1 MGCLIGV
8 LVGQFDVSFIIYIAL
23 PALMFIYP
31 IAIVLIILNSLPK
44 KFSSPLIFRAVTLI
58 TFVFSIPDF
67 LEFFMSSGS
76 LDSVKQWIP
85 FAKQG
90 MGWVLPGLLVFISVN
105 IFKHTKKTKPAD
117 G

>member
-1 MGCLIGV
+1 
-8 LVGQFDVSFIIYIAL
+8 LVGQFDVSFIIYVAL

-31 IAIVLIILNSLPK
+31 ITIVLIILNSIPTG
-44 KFSSPLIFRAVTLI
+44 FASALIFRAVTI
-58 TFVFSIPDF
+58 TTFVFSIPDF